1 MKNCFCHK
9 TGLRGMI
16 VLFNFRFLRLN
27 PQIWDS
33 RCVAMHRPWAWWW
46 LSGNLVRRPLLA
58 YQNIFIVISYRGLPR
73 CLQITEPVWRGDCR
87 FKDYSGAEI
96 PGQMAIMMPARRLY
110 SFFSVVVVL
119 EFWGIPIN
127 LHFVLIS
134 WNLGCRTRKWT
145 TRNLIELL
153 QRSRRDYATILQFLY
168 DSR

>member
-1 MKNCFCHK
+1 M
-9 TGLRGMI
+9 
-16 VLFNFRFLRLN
+16 
-27 PQIWDS
+27 
-33 RCVAMHRPWAWWW
+33 
-46 LSGNLVRRPLLA
+46 RRPLLA

-87 FKDYSGAEI
+87 FKDYSGAAHGRIGCRDSRTDGNNDASEEI
-96 PGQMAIMMPARRLY
+96 ILLLLLRRRPLL
-110 SFFSVVVVL
+110 L